1 MTCKYWIGGNFEK
14 EIFLYSIQIDETFR
28 SGSGFFYGD
37 SRHSLFLDNSN
48 VVEIVQI
55 YTNLLILFS
64 SLFIYNTYIY
74 IINPNKLDDRGIRKE
89 KRAKKLY
96 KIWTFLIWLIYITSN
111 KSPVCEYVVASCHN
125 MLMVAWNLESRSLQV
140 PAAQTHQAQDPP
152 HCTRHHTIYLQ
163 RLRLARPPFLIT
175 FVALKII
182 SNLFLKKKQKLVF
195 ELFPQI
201 TESNTCK
208 DKIRNEFFSFSCWN
222 AGHFWMKNE
231 KEQTIKNQLWICI
244 LLLLGIIL
252 TLLFI
257 GLNRKASHWY

>member
-1 MTCKYWIGGNFEK
+1 MKKWKGITSWQIAVRRAHAKVDYSAVSDSAHWWYFSSLISSCHVSDVFHFSIGKLKTKVWCDFCFFRKQEAHVRHKRHLDTIISFDVQVLNWRQFWKGN
-14 EIFLYSIQIDETFR
+14 ILVQHSNRRDVSIWQR
-28 SGSGFFYGD
+28 FFFHGD

-125 MLMVAWNLESRSLQV
+125 MLLVAWNLESRSLHKFQ
-140 PAAQTHQAQDPP
+140 PPHQTHQAQDTP

-175 FVALKII
+175 L
-182 SNLFLKKKQKLVF
+182 
-195 ELFPQI
+195 
-201 TESNTCK
+201 
-208 DKIRNEFFSFSCWN
+208 
-222 AGHFWMKNE
+222 
-231 KEQTIKNQLWICI
+231 
-244 LLLLGIIL
+244 
-252 TLLFI
+252 
-257 GLNRKASHWY
+257 